1 MTILSLVR
9 FEAVALSRR
18 RGALMPL
25 LILGILVLL
34 AFGARAIDTARAET
48 ERVAISQAERA
59 RWLALPSQDA
69 HGAAHWGIYAF
80 KPAPALLPLDPG
92 ISDDVGQSVWL
103 EAHRQDDMLYRP
115 RQEASPLRRA
125 AAVDPTGL
133 ILAFGPLA
141 LFLLAFTTVAET
153 RERGILA
160 LALPNSREPTRLLR
174 AKAMAIMLAAMLV
187 LVLPLALIAP
197 IVAAVSG
204 LLTADIMLRV
214 ALWTAVM
221 STFIASLSMV
231 GVTVA
236 AALRDPRRALGA
248 LFALWVVLSFVSPR
262 LAIAGAD
269 RADPLP
275 STAAVRQEM
284 LDAAPAYWSPESSAE
299 HKRTVLARYGVKLNE
314 DLPIG
319 ARGAELDLAER
330 RSHKVFDR
338 ILGGLYNAI
347 ERQERDFAAFGLLS
361 PTVAATA
368 LSATIAGTDFPQH
381 RAFITSA
388 ETYRRNLVNMMN
400 NAVMHHVHNHSGMA
414 PPDDIHLWSRVPA
427 YHYDPPLLPPGFE
440 QAWPAG
446 AALLLWAVASALAL
460 RATARRLTA

>member
-1 MTILSLVR
+1 MTIASLVR
-9 FEAVALSRR
+9 FEAIALTRR
-18 RGALMPL
+18 RGALMPI
-25 LILGILVLL
+25 LILSVLVLL

-48 ERVAISQAERA
+48 ERSAITQAERA
-59 RWLALPSQDA
+59 RWLALPPQDA

-80 KPAPALLPLDPG
+80 KPAPALLALDPG

-133 ILAFGPLA
+133 ILTFGPLA
-141 LFLLAFTTVAET
+141 LFLLAFTTVAEA

-160 LALPNSREPTRLLR
+160 LALPNARDPIRLLG
-174 AKAMAIMLAAMLV
+174 AKALAIMLVAMVCLV
-187 LVLPLALIAP
+187 VPLALISP
-197 IVAAVSG
+197 IIAAVSG
-204 LLTADIMLRV
+204 LLTADIIVRV
-214 ALWTAVM
+214 ILWTAVM
-221 STFIASLSMV
+221 LAFIAIVSMV
-231 GVTVA
+231 GISVA
-236 AALRDPRRALGA
+236 AGLRDPRRALGA

-284 LDAAPAYWSPESSAE
+284 LDQAPAYWSPESSAE
-299 HKRTVLARYGVKLNE
+299 HKRTVLGRYGVTRTE

-330 RSHKVFDR
+330 RSHRVFDR
-338 ILGGLYNAI
+338 VLGGLYTAI

-361 PTVAATA
+361 PAVATTA

-388 ETYRRNLVNMMN
+388 EQYRRNLVNTMN
-400 NAVMHHVHNHSGMA
+400 NAVMHHVHNHAGMA

-427 YHYDPPLLPPGFE
+427 YRYDPPMLPLGFE
-440 QAWPAG
+440 RAWPALIG
-446 AALLLWAVASALAL
+446 LLAWAIASVLAL
-460 RATARRLTA
+460 RSVARRLTA

>member
-9 FEAVALSRR
+9 FEAVALARR

-25 LILGILVLL
+25 LILGVLVLL

-48 ERVAISQAERA
+48 ERATISQAERA
-59 RWLALPSQDA
+59 RWLALPPQDA

-125 AAVDPTGL
+125 AAVDPSGL
-133 ILAFGPLA
+133 IVAFGPLA
-141 LFLLAFTTVAET
+141 LFLLAFTTVADT

-174 AKAMAIMLAAMLV
+174 AKALAITLAAILV
-187 LVLPLALIAP
+187 LVVPLTLTAP
-197 IVAAVSG
+197 ILAAASG
-204 LLTADIMLRV
+204 RLTGDILMRV
-214 ALWTAVM
+214 VLWTAVM
-221 STFIASLSMV
+221 SIFLAVLAMV
-231 GVTVA
+231 GVTLA
-236 AALRDPRRALGA
+236 AAWHDPRRALEA
-248 LFALWVVLSFVSPR
+248 LFALWVLLSFVAPR
-262 LAIAGAD
+262 LAIAGAN
-269 RADPLP
+269 RVDPLP

-284 LDAAPAYWSPESSAE
+284 LDEAPAYWSPESSAE
-299 HKRTVLARYGVKLNE
+299 HKRTVLARYGVKRAE

-330 RSHKVFDR
+330 RSHRVFDR
-338 ILGGLYNAI
+338 VLGGLYTAI
-347 ERQERDFAAFGLLS
+347 ERQERDYAAFGLLS
-361 PTVAATA
+361 PAVAATA
-368 LSATIAGTDFPQH
+368 LSATVAGTDFPQH

-388 ETYRRNLVNMMN
+388 EQYRRNLVNTMN
-400 NAVMHHVHNHSGMA
+400 DAVMHHIHNHSGMA
-414 PPDDIHLWSRVPA
+414 PPDDVNLWSRVPA
-427 YHYDPPLLPPGFE
+427 FHYDPPLLPLGLE
-440 QAWPAG
+440 RAWPALV
-446 AALLLWAVASALAL
+446 ALLLWAVVAALAL
-460 RATARRLTA
+460 RAVARRLTA